1 MCYQMVQNIWT
12 WRKWRRFNCWSL
24 RISNDLS
31 TNSRSAN
38 HIWDKVV
45 CAFPMFISTD
55 FRMVQHRDDYHQKD
69 APHFSLT
76 NETANI
82 IFFYFHG
89 FLFVYSALNFDQHFQ
104 RYWEGAEKMI
114 RFEPDD
120 LDLALCCA
128 LVVTQHDRNGLQQVK
143 SYASEKDTKV
153 RFRIHQKWLAKMKSR
168 SYMRH
173 TALIQFNPKQDKIY
187 ARRR

>member
-38 HIWDKVV
+38 QLLGIVW
-45 CAFPMFISTD
+45 PMRTRASF
-55 FRMVQHRDDYHQKD
+55 
-69 APHFSLT
+69 
-76 NETANI
+76 
-82 IFFYFHG
+82 FFYFHG

-168 SYMRH
+168 LENFIFFEAH
-173 TALIQFNPKQDKIY
+173 TTLIQFNPKQDKIY

>member
-1 MCYQMVQNIWT
+1 M
-12 WRKWRRFNCWSL
+12 
-24 RISNDLS
+24 LS
-31 TNSRSAN
+31 DGAEHMNVTKMEK
-38 HIWDKVV
+38 IQLLV
-45 CAFPMFISTD
+45 FTD
-55 FRMVQHRDDYHQKD
+55 FERPFDKLKVSQLFIRD
-69 APHFSLT
+69 SLT
-76 NETANI
+76 NENASIN
-82 IFFYFHG
+82 FFDFHG

-153 RFRIHQKWLAKMKSR
+153 RFRIHQK
-168 SYMRH
+168 
-173 TALIQFNPKQDKIY
+173 
-187 ARRR
+187 